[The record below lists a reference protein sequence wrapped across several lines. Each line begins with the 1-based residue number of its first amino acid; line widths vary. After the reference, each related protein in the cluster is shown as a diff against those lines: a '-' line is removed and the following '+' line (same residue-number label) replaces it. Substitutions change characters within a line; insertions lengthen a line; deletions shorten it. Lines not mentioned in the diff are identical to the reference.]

1 MVTAVVGVLTAVGGY
16 YQGAQG
22 DLLTSGALL
31 AFSVLYLA
39 VAYALFAGVQDM
51 RTIGNSAL
59 TVALV
64 CGISAFLLLNGGAVK
79 ADGVKTIAVNYYFR
93 FTFITFTI
101 LLLVIFA
108 FAYGKASLKLVGALL
123 VFLGVADLIVP
134 AYSLI
139 GYNTLPF

>member
-1 MVTAVVGVLTAVGGY
+1 
-16 YQGAQG
+16 
-22 DLLTSGALL
+22 
-31 AFSVLYLA
+31 
-39 VAYALFAGVQDM
+39 
-51 RTIGNSAL
+51 
-59 TVALV
+59 
-64 CGISAFLLLNGGAVK
+64 
-79 ADGVKTIAVNYYFR
+79 VKTIAVNYYFR
-93 FTFITFTI
+93 FTFITFSI

>member
-1 MVTAVVGVLTAVGGY
+1 MRRREGDDTCNLDHDQRNVDSAGPVLHGEGGVKTSALVTAVVGVLTAVGGY

-64 CGISAFLLLNGGAVK
+64 CGISAFLLLTEGRSRLTG
-79 ADGVKTIAVNYYFR
+79 
-93 FTFITFTI
+93 
-101 LLLVIFA
+101 
-108 FAYGKASLKLVGALL
+108 
-123 VFLGVADLIVP
+123 
-134 AYSLI
+134 
-139 GYNTLPF
+139 